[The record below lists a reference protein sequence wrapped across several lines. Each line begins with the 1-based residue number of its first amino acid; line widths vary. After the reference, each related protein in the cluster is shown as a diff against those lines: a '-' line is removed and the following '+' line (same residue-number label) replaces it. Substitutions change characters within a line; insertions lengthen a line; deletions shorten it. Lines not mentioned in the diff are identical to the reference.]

1 MKTAIRSVLGALLLA
16 LALATAGAETYPSR
30 PIRIVVPF
38 APGGITDLVGRLLA
52 DGLRATFGQTVYVEN
67 KAGANGTLGARDLVN
82 APPDGHTLMIGSLG
96 GQVIRA
102 ALDKTY
108 PIDPLRDLL
117 PIAGA
122 AEVATVM
129 IVNPRTVPVS
139 SVAEFIAYARQ
150 RREELNFG
158 STGTG
163 SLNHISA
170 ELFMQQT
177 GTRMMQ
183 VPYKG
188 GSGSVNDLLGGALH
202 VVFEVYPVAM
212 AQIKAGN
219 VRALGVTSP
228 YRLPDL
234 PDVPTLKESGLAD
247 FNLTGWLGLYGP
259 PGLAAETRERLG
271 AAVVAIIRDPVNQQ
285 KLRAIG
291 FEPTGMPLREFAAFH
306 RSEVERWTAFAI
318 ERGLRK

>member
-1 MKTAIRSVLGALLLA
+1 MSTLVRSALGVLLLA
-16 LALATAGAETYPSR
+16 VPLGTASADTYPTR

-38 APGGITDLVGRLLA
+38 APGGITDLVGRVLA
-52 DGLRATFGQTVYVEN
+52 DGLRAAFGQTVYVEN
-67 KAGANGTLGARDLVN
+67 KAGANGTLGVRDLVN
-82 APPDGHTLMIGSLG
+82 AAPDGHTLMIGSLG

-102 ALDKTY
+102 ALDKNY
-108 PIDPLRDLL
+108 PIDPVRDLV

-122 AEVATVM
+122 AEVAAVM
-129 IVNPRTVPVS
+129 IVNPKTVPVN

-150 RREELNFG
+150 RQEELNFG

-177 GTRMMQ
+177 GTRMFQ

-188 GSGSVNDLLGGALH
+188 GSGSVNDLLSGALH

-234 PDVPTLKESGLAD
+234 PEVPTLKESGLAD
-247 FNLTGWLGLYGP
+247 FNLTGWLGLYAP
-259 PGLAAETRERLG
+259 PGLPEETRERLS
-271 AAVVAIIRDPVNQQ
+271 AAVVAIIRDPGNQDR
-285 KLRAIG
+285 LRAIG
-291 FEPTGMPLREFAAFH
+291 FEPTGTPSREFTAFH
-306 RSEVERWTAFAI
+306 VSEVKRWTAFAI
-318 ERGLRK
+318 ERGLRQ